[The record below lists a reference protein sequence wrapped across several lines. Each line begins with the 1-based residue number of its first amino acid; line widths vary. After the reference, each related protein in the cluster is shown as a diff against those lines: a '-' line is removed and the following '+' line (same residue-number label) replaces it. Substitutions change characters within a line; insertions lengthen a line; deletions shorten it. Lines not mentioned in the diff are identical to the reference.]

1 MGRAAV
7 LLAALLAAAPAAAQP
22 SELEACGQEGSTVGI
37 AGCLLRRAEIW
48 DRRLNEA
55 YAALQRRIT
64 PEQRDMLRAAQR
76 LWISYRDA
84 NCAFYAAQ
92 DGSIRQIGHAE
103 CVRATTEARAREL
116 DAAMRP
122 GN

>member
-1 MGRAAV
+1 MGRAAL
-7 LLAALLAAAPAAAQP
+7 LLAALLAAAPAAAQ
-22 SELEACGQEGSTVGI
+22 SEFEVCGQEGSTVGI

-55 YAALQRRIT
+55 YGALQRRIT
-64 PEQRDMLRAAQR
+64 PEQRDMLRTAQR

-122 GN
+122 EN

>member
-1 MGRAAV
+1 MARAGM
-7 LLAALLAAAPAAAQP
+7 LLAALLAAAPAVAQP
-22 SELEACGQEGSTVGI
+22 SEFDVCGREGSTVGI
-37 AGCLLRRAEIW
+37 AGCLLRRAEAW
-48 DRRLNEA
+48 DKRLNDA

-64 PEQRDMLRAAQR
+64 PEQRDMLRSAQR

-92 DGSIRQIGHAE
+92 EGSIHQIGHAE
-103 CVRATTEARAREL
+103 CLRATTEARAREL

-122 GN
+122 